1 MAATETGLKGN
12 CATLKPSMKG
22 LLGNMVQLL
31 GFVIVLVVVSG
42 ALLVS
47 GGPAVFAAL
56 PFELALIG
64 GAAFGTIL
72 IGNSTPVAVA
82 AMKGFG
88 QSLRGAKW
96 SKEDYAGLL
105 TMMHELLRRARRGG
119 IVAIE
124 QDIEAP
130 ETSELFASQPRVLS
144 DPHAA
149 GLICDSFRL
158 IALDPAMRG
167 QTATYLQDR
176 VGEIVE
182 ERQRGVGALQT
193 LADALPALGIVAA
206 VLGIIK
212 TMAMIDQSTAVL
224 GEMIAAALLGT
235 FLGVFLAYGL
245 VGPIAN
251 RFGQIVEE
259 EAVYLDTIARI
270 VTAYTQDTAP
280 RTAIEMAR
288 ATLPAHLR
296 PDMSAIDENL
306 KVIRLGA
313 ARQAA

>member
-1 MAATETGLKGN
+1 
-12 CATLKPSMKG
+12 MKG
-22 LLGNMVQLL
+22 LILDMLQLI
-31 GFVIVLVVVSG
+31 GFCIVLIVVSG
-42 ALLVS
+42 ALMFS
-47 GGPAVFAAL
+47 GGPAVFSAL

-64 GAAFGTIL
+64 GAAFGTVL
-72 IGNSTPVAVA
+72 IGNSKSVAFA
-82 AMKGFG
+82 AFKGFA
-88 QSLRGAKW
+88 QALSGAKW
-96 SKEDYAGLL
+96 KQTDYAGLL
-105 TMMHELLRRARRGG
+105 TLMHELLRRARRGG

-124 QDIEAP
+124 QDIESP
-130 ETSELFASQPRVLS
+130 DTSALFATQPKLRS
-144 DPHAA
+144 DPQAIS
-149 GLICDSFRL
+149 LICDSFRL
-158 IALDPAMRG
+158 ISLDPAMRA
-167 QTATYLQDR
+167 QTANYLQDT
-176 VGEIVE
+176 VGEMIE
-182 ERQRGVGALQT
+182 ARQRAVGALQT

-259 EAVYLDTIARI
+259 EAIYLDTIARI
-270 VTAYTQDTAP
+270 ITSYTQDIAP

-288 ATLPAHLR
+288 ASLPIHLR
-296 PDMSAIDENL
+296 PDMIEIDESL
-306 KVIRLGA
+306 KIIRLNR

>member
-1 MAATETGLKGN
+1 
-12 CATLKPSMKG
+12 
-22 LLGNMVQLL
+22 MVQLL
-31 GFVIVLVVVSG
+31 GFVIVLFVVSG
-42 ALLVS
+42 ALLIS
-47 GGPAVFAAL
+47 GGPAVLAAL
-56 PFELALIG
+56 PFELALIC

-72 IGNSTPVAVA
+72 IGNSTPVAIA
-82 AMKGFG
+82 AIKGFG
-88 QSLRGAKW
+88 QAVRGAKW
-96 SKEDYAGLL
+96 SKSDYAGLL
-105 TMMHELLRRARRGG
+105 TLMHELLRRARRGG

-124 QDIEAP
+124 QDIESP
-130 ETSELFASQPRVLS
+130 ETSDLFTRQARLLS
-144 DPHAA
+144 DPHAS

-158 IALDPAMRG
+158 IALDPAMRT

-182 ERQRGVGALQT
+182 DRQRAVGALQT

-270 VTAYTQDTAP
+270 ITAYAQDTAP

-288 ATLPAHLR
+288 AALPTQIR
-296 PDMSAIDENL
+296 PDMTAIDENL
-306 KVIRLGA
+306 KIIRLSGA
-313 ARQAA
+313 RHAA

>member
-1 MAATETGLKGN
+1 MI
-12 CATLKPSMKG
+12 
-22 LLGNMVQLL
+22 QLI
-31 GFVIVLVVVSG
+31 GFFLVLFIVAG
-42 ALLVS
+42 ALFVS
-47 GGPAVFAAL
+47 GGPAVLAAL

-64 GAAFGTIL
+64 GAAFGTVL
-72 IGNSTPVAVA
+72 IGNSRSVALA
-82 AMKGFG
+82 AFQGFA
-88 QSLRGAKW
+88 QALRGAKW
-96 SKEDYAGLL
+96 SKTDYAGLL
-105 TMMHELLRRARRGG
+105 TLMHEVLRRARRGG

-130 ETSELFASQPRVLS
+130 DQSDLFATQPKLKS
-144 DPHAA
+144 DPHAM

-158 IALDPAMRG
+158 IALDPSMRR
-167 QTATYLQDR
+167 QTATYLQDT
-176 VGEIVE
+176 VGEVIE
-182 ERQRGVGALQT
+182 SRQRAVAALQT

-259 EAVYLDTIARI
+259 EAIYLDTIARI
-270 VTAYTQDTAP
+270 ITSYTQDIAP

-288 ATLPAHLR
+288 ASLPVELR
-296 PDMSAIDENL
+296 PDMTAIDENL
-306 KVIRLGA
+306 KIVRLEQARRA
-313 ARQAA
+313 A

>member
-1 MAATETGLKGN
+1 MI
-12 CATLKPSMKG
+12 
-22 LLGNMVQLL
+22 QLI
-31 GFVIVLVVVSG
+31 GFVIVLFIVSG

-47 GGPAVFAAL
+47 GGPAVLSAL

-72 IGNSTPVAVA
+72 IGNSTPVAIS

-88 QSLRGAKW
+88 QALRGAKW
-96 SKEDYAGLL
+96 TKADYAGLL

-124 QDIEAP
+124 QDIESP
-130 ETSELFASQPRVLS
+130 ETSDLFATQPRLQA

-149 GLICDSFRL
+149 GLICDSFHL
-158 IALDPAMRG
+158 IALDPAMRT
-167 QTATYLQDR
+167 QTANYLQDR

-182 ERQRGVGALQT
+182 ERQRAVGALQT

-224 GEMIAAALLGT
+224 GEMIASALLGT

-259 EAVYLDTIARI
+259 EAIYLDTIARI
-270 VTAYTQDTAP
+270 ITAYTQDTAP
-280 RTAIEMAR
+280 RTAIELSR
-288 ATLPAHLR
+288 AALPSQVR
-296 PDMSAIDENL
+296 PDMTTIDENL
-306 KVIRLGA
+306 KVIRLSA

>member
-1 MAATETGLKGN
+1 MVTK
-12 CATLKPSMKG
+12 SMKG
-22 LLGNMVQLL
+22 RFVDMVQLL
-31 GFVIVLVVVSG
+31 GFVIVLVIISG

-47 GGPAVFAAL
+47 GGPAVMSAL

-64 GAAFGTIL
+64 GAAFGTLL
-72 IGNSTPVAVA
+72 IGNSSAVAVA
-82 AMKGFG
+82 AMRGFG
-88 QSLRGAKW
+88 QALRGAKW
-96 SKEDYAGLL
+96 SKQDYAGLL
-105 TMMHELLRRARRGG
+105 TLMHEMLRRARRGG

-124 QDIEAP
+124 QDIESP
-130 ETSELFASQPRVLS
+130 DTSDLFQSQPRLAA
-144 DPHAA
+144 DPHAT

-158 IALDPAMRG
+158 IALDPAMRR

-176 VGEIVE
+176 VGELVD
-182 ERQRGVGALQT
+182 ERQRGVTALQT

-270 VTAYTQDTAP
+270 ITAYTQETAP

-288 ATLPAHLR
+288 AALPAHIR
-296 PDMSAIDENL
+296 PDMSLVDEQL
-306 KVIRLGA
+306 KVTRLNA
-313 ARQAA
+313 PRQAA

>member
-1 MAATETGLKGN
+1 
-12 CATLKPSMKG
+12 
-22 LLGNMVQLL
+22 MVQLL
-31 GFVIVLVVVSG
+31 GFGIVLVIVSA

-47 GGPAVFAAL
+47 GGPAVMSAL

-64 GAAFGTIL
+64 GAAFGTLL
-72 IGNSTPVAVA
+72 IGNSTSVALA
-82 AMKGFG
+82 AMRGFV
-88 QSLRGAKW
+88 QALRGAKW
-96 SKEDYAGLL
+96 SKQDYAGLL
-105 TMMHELLRRARRGG
+105 TMMHETLRRARRGG

-124 QDIEAP
+124 QDTEPRLLAD
-130 ETSELFASQPRVLS
+130 SQ
-144 DPHAA
+144 AT

-158 IALDPAMRG
+158 IALDPAVRR

-182 ERQRGVGALQT
+182 ERQRGVAALQT

-235 FLGVFLAYGL
+235 FLGVFLAYGV

-259 EAVYLDTIARI
+259 EAVYLDSIARI
-270 VTAYTQDTAP
+270 ITAYTQDTAP
-280 RTAIEMAR
+280 RTAIELAR
-288 ATLPAHLR
+288 AALPVHVR
-296 PDMSAIDENL
+296 PDMSLIDDQL
-306 KVIRLGA
+306 SVIRLSANRRA
-313 ARQAA
+313 A

>member
-1 MAATETGLKGN
+1 MI
-12 CATLKPSMKG
+12 
-22 LLGNMVQLL
+22 QLF
-31 GFVIVLVVVSG
+31 GFAIVMLVVFG
-42 ALLVS
+42 ALLIS

-64 GAAFGTIL
+64 GAAIGTVM
-72 IGNSTPVAVA
+72 IGNSAPVAKA
-82 AMKGFG
+82 ALAGFG
-88 QSLRGAKW
+88 QALRGAKW
-96 SKEDYAGLL
+96 AKSDYAGLL
-105 TMMHELLRRARRGG
+105 TLMHELLRRARKGG

-124 QDIEAP
+124 ADIEAP
-130 ETSELFASQPRVLS
+130 EQSELFASQPRLQQ
-144 DPHAA
+144 DPHAVA
-149 GLICDSFRL
+149 LICDSFRL
-158 IALDPAMRG
+158 IALDPAMRD
-167 QTATYLQDR
+167 QSAVYLQDT

-182 ERQRGVGALQT
+182 QRQRAVGALQT

-259 EAVYLDTIARI
+259 EAIYLDTIARI
-270 VTAYTQDTAP
+270 ITAYTQDTAP

-288 ATLPAHLR
+288 ASLPVTLR
-296 PDMSAIDENL
+296 PDVTDLDESL
-306 KVIRLGA
+306 KVIRLHQAQRA
-313 ARQAA
+313 A

>member
-1 MAATETGLKGN
+1 MI
-12 CATLKPSMKG
+12 
-22 LLGNMVQLL
+22 QLL
-31 GFVIVLVVVSG
+31 GFAIVLLVVSG

-64 GAAFGTIL
+64 GAAIGTVM
-72 IGNSTPVAVA
+72 IGNAAPVAKA
-82 AMKGFG
+82 AFFGFG
-88 QSLRGAKW
+88 QALRGAKW
-96 SKEDYAGLL
+96 RKGDYAGLL
-105 TMMHELLRRARRGG
+105 TLLHELTQRARRGG
-119 IVAIE
+119 IIAIE
-124 QDIEAP
+124 RDIEAP
-130 ETSELFASQPRVLS
+130 EDSALFASEPRLHQ
-144 DPHAA
+144 DQHAV

-158 IALDPAMRG
+158 MALDPSMKDQAVSFM
-167 QTATYLQDR
+167 QDT

-182 ERQRGVGALQT
+182 ERQRAVNALQT

-259 EAVYLDTIARI
+259 EAIYLDTIARI
-270 VTAYTQDTAP
+270 ITAYAQGTAP

-288 ATLPAHLR
+288 ASLPVNLR
-296 PDMSAIDENL
+296 PAISDVDSRL
-306 KVIRLGA
+306 KVVRLA
-313 ARQAA
+313 QSRQVA

>member
-1 MAATETGLKGN
+1 MWRDLRKAVVD
-12 CATLKPSMKG
+12 
-22 LLGNMVQLL
+22 MVQLL
-31 GFVIVLVVVSG
+31 GFVIVLLIISG

-47 GGPAVFAAL
+47 GGPAVMSAL

-64 GAAFGTIL
+64 GAAFGTLL
-72 IGNSTPVAVA
+72 IGNSSAVAVA
-82 AMKGFG
+82 AMRGFG
-88 QSLRGAKW
+88 QALRGAKW
-96 SKEDYAGLL
+96 TKQDYAGLL
-105 TMMHELLRRARRGG
+105 TLMHEMLRRARRGG

-124 QDIEAP
+124 QDIESP
-130 ETSELFASQPRVLS
+130 DTSDLFRSEPRLVN
-144 DPHAA
+144 DPDAT

-158 IALDPAMRG
+158 IALDPAMRA

-176 VGEIVE
+176 VGEIVD
-182 ERQRGVGALQT
+182 ERQRGVTALQT

-245 VGPIAN
+245 VGPMAN

-270 VTAYTQDTAP
+270 ITAYTQETAP

-288 ATLPAHLR
+288 AALPGHIR
-296 PDMSAIDENL
+296 PDMSLVDEQL
-306 KVIRLGA
+306 KVVRLNT

>member
-1 MAATETGLKGN
+1 MI
-12 CATLKPSMKG
+12 
-22 LLGNMVQLL
+22 QLL
-31 GFVIVLVVVSG
+31 GFAIVLLIVSS

-47 GGPAVFAAL
+47 GGPAVFSAL

-64 GAAFGTIL
+64 GAAIGTVL
-72 IGNSTPVAVA
+72 IGNSASVAKA
-82 AMKGFG
+82 AFKGAA
-88 QSLRGAKW
+88 QSVRGSKW
-96 SKEDYAGLL
+96 SRTDYTSLL
-105 TMMHELLRRARRGG
+105 TLMHELLRRARRGG

-124 QDIEAP
+124 ADIEAP
-130 ETSELFASQPRVLS
+130 ESSPLFANHPRLQK
-144 DPHAA
+144 DPQAV

-158 IALDPAMRG
+158 IALDPAMRD
-167 QTATYLQDR
+167 QTAVYLQDT

-182 ERQRGVGALQT
+182 ERQRGVTALQT

-270 VTAYTQDTAP
+270 ITAFTQDTAP
-280 RTAIEMAR
+280 RTAIEIAR
-288 ATLPAHLR
+288 ASLPVHLR
-296 PDMSAIDENL
+296 PNISDIDE
-306 KVIRLGA
+306 RLNVVRLDRTQRA
-313 ARQAA
+313 A